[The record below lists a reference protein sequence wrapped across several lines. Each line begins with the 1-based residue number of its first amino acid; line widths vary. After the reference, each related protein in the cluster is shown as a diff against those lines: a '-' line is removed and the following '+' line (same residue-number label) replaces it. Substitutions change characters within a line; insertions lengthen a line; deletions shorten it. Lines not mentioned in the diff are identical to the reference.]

1 MTGAAQLP
9 IHAVADS
16 ILVGLQTT
24 GRVVL
29 SAPTGSGKSTQV
41 PQILL
46 DGLDLEGE
54 IVVLQPRRLAA
65 RLLAKRVASERGCAL
80 GDAVGQQIRRKPRQC
95 AHADSLVTRPFC
107 CARYSRIRSSA
118 SPR

>member
-1 MTGAAQLP
+1 MSTAPASLP
-9 IHAVADS
+9 IYDVADALLDGVAS
-16 ILVGLQTT
+16 T

-46 DGLDLEGE
+46 DRAGINGE

-65 RLLAKRVASERGCAL
+65 RLLAKRVASERGVAL
-80 GDAVGQQIRRKPRQC
+80 GEEVGYQIR
-95 AHADSLVTRPFC
+95 F
-107 CARYSRIRSSA
+107 
-118 SPR
+118 